1 MARLDTL
8 KYRTLR
14 AAALLVGQLWLQT
27 SEMKNVPC
35 WRAAQGRGG
44 ALRQPRQQAR
54 PEVALAATGA
64 CRLNSGRP

>member
-35 WRAAQGRGG
+35 CAQHKEAVSSPSAA
-44 ALRQPRQQAR
+44 
-54 PEVALAATGA
+54 AASST
-64 CRLNSGRP
+64 